1 MQNKGKEIYIQFMS
15 YKSLNHNK
23 KRSENLQES
32 INFGII
38 HPFSTRT
45 RIFLDCLLWYK
56 NHFGFNSTLKGFAF
70 G

>member
-38 HPFSTRT
+38 HLFSTRT
-45 RIFLDCLLWYK
+45 RIFLDLLI
-56 NHFGFNSTLKGFAF
+56 LI
-70 G
+70 

>member
-38 HPFSTRT
+38 HLFSTRT
-45 RIFLDCLLWYK
+45 RIFLDFLILI
-56 NHFGFNSTLKGFAF
+56 
-70 G
+70 

>member
-32 INFGII
+32 TNFGII
-38 HPFSTRT
+38 HLFSTRT
-45 RIFLDCLLWYK
+45 CIFLDFLILIK
-56 NHFGFNSTLKGFAF
+56 KLFGV
-70 G
+70 